1 MLKDSLYLWVVIT
14 VLMFSKSTSSQFL
27 KRGYMDPGKCESFCL
42 SSGFQGSVGSCNC
55 GYIMFSKR
63 SGPSPHHHIDK
74 VEDDTEMIK
83 LQAEHLMTELSTEEI
98 LEALEILERVNS
110 SKEEDYINQL
120 SDKEFK
126 LLLWMVNWMDINN
139 Y

>member
-1 MLKDSLYLWVVIT
+1 MYLCSLFLWVAIT
-14 VLMFSKSTSSQFL
+14 FLMFVKGTTSQYL

-63 SGPSPHHHIDK
+63 SGPTPHHHIDK

-83 LQAEHLMTELSTEEI
+83 IEADHLMTELSPLEI
-98 LEALEILERVNS
+98 LEALDILERMNTS
-110 SKEEDYINQL
+110 NDEDYINRL
-120 SDKEFK
+120 SDKEVN
-126 LLLWMVNWMDINN
+126 LLLWMVNWMDRNN